1 MLIASRPSE
10 HVVALHFGVRPEHL
24 LEIAAFDFGTGAL
37 HFDGD
42 SWEEWGE
49 IPALGQA
56 VHVVVHA
63 TMPEALEIIE
73 ALAVS
78 GNPEPF
84 TGRYP
89 ANPAGIDF
97 VISDAEDWSEAF
109 LLIESRPEGW
119 EASPDAGDFV
129 KHAWRIAVA
138 GQRTELSLAEW
149 RARWNAEP
157 EEENA

>member
-1 MLIASRPSE
+1 MIDMLIASRPSE
-10 HVVALHFGVRPEHL
+10 QIVALHFGVRPEHL
-24 LEIAAFDFGTGAL
+24 LEIAKFGFEGL

-49 IPALGQA
+49 TPALDQA
-56 VHVVVHA
+56 VHLVVHT
-63 TMPEALEIIE
+63 TMIEALEVIE
-73 ALAVS
+73 ALTVS

-97 VISDAEDWSEAF
+97 VVSDPDDWSEVF
-109 LLIESRPEGW
+109 LLVESRPEGW
-119 EASPDAGDFV
+119 EASPDAGDFA

-138 GQRTELSLAEW
+138 GQQTELSLDEW
-149 RARWNAEP
+149 RARWN
-157 EEENA
+157 EETNE